1 MNIFNKLLKVFLFNK
16 IYNIKNSN
24 STIKLLIKLFYLD
37 AATKQASRILRK
49 SEQDKKAANAQTLK
63 KNLNKIQEMLPG
75 KKK

>member
-1 MNIFNKLLKVFLFNK
+1 MLVSPS
-16 IYNIKNSN
+16 IKWFPCPQILVSIWRLSKKGN
-24 STIKLLIKLFYLD
+24 LIKLFYLD

-49 SEQDKKAANAQTLK
+49 SEQDKKAANAQNIK